1 MKITFLSWRDLANPL
16 AGGSEVYID
25 RLAVSLMELGHEV
38 RLLCGGP
45 TEQRPYE
52 VVDTGGTY
60 SQYLRSPLIYRRFAS
75 DADLLVD
82 TENGIPFFS
91 PLWRKKPVLGLF
103 YHLHSDQWS
112 DRFPPPVAAF
122 GRFLESTAMPFVY
135 RRTPFLAISDSTADD
150 LASVGIERSRITVL
164 PVGVDQPSVP
174 LAATAAE
181 PLFVCLGRLMP
192 HKRVDLLLRA
202 WERVR
207 PVTGGKLVIAGDGPE
222 RKSLERLAGTGV
234 EFVGKVTDEE
244 KWELLS
250 KAGLLLHPAH
260 HEGWGIVIIEAA
272 EAGTTSLGFRVP
284 GVQDAIVDGESGLLA
299 DSEDDFVESWTLVG
313 TNRDERDRLAAGAKR
328 RAAEFEWPGV
338 AKQFMDLAE
347 SVVAEWHR

>member
-38 RLLCGGP
+38 KLLCGGP
-45 TEQRPYE
+45 IEQRPYE

-60 SQYLRSPLIYRRFAS
+60 SQYLRSPLVYRRFSS

-122 GRFLESTAMPFVY
+122 GRFLESTAMPLVY

-164 PVGVDQPSVP
+164 PVGVDQLSVP
-174 LAATAAE
+174 LAATSPE
-181 PLFVCLGRLMP
+181 PLFVCFGRLMP

-207 PVTGGKLVIAGDGPE
+207 PVTGGTLVIAGDGPE
-222 RKSLERLAGTGV
+222 RETLERAAGSDV
-234 EFVGKVTDEE
+234 EFVGRVTDEE

-250 KAGLLLHPAH
+250 KAWLLLHPAH

-299 DSEDDFVESWTLVG
+299 DSEDDFVKAWTLVG
-313 TNRDERDRLAAGAKR
+313 TDRDERDRLALGAKR
-328 RAAEFEWPGV
+328 RAAAFEWPGV

-347 SVVAEWHR
+347 TVVAEWHR